1 MAVTVDHILKQ
12 VNSRTALLAR
22 TTGTRKLAT
31 QVDDDWLLKQFLY
44 KGTYKILIAR
54 GVIPP
59 ESVYDPEPTTEQ
71 VTAVM
76 AEIFPEHEDC
86 LVFYILFE
94 WFRSIGEQGLKD
106 EYEVS
111 HDKELDKYRFV
122 VRTPITAERPYRGV

>member
-12 VNSRTALLAR
+12 VSTRTSLIAR
-22 TTGTRKLAT
+22 TNGSRKLAT

-44 KGTYKILIAR
+44 KGAYKILIAR
-54 GVIPP
+54 GEIPA

-71 VTAVM
+71 ITAVM
-76 AEIFPEHEDC
+76 AEIYPEHEDC

-106 EYEVS
+106 EYEKS
-111 HDKELDKYRFV
+111 HENELGKYRFV